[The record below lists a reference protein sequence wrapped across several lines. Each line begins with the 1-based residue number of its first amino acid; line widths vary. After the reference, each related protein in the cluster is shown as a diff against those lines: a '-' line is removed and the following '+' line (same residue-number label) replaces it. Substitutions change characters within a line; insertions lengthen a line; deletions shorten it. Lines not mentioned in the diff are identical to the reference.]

1 MASEDTTKSTPVALI
16 LSWVI
21 VGIPLVWG
29 ITQTFYKA
37 LALFK

>member
-1 MASEDTTKSTPVALI
+1 MASEVKKNPSLVLI

-29 ITQTFYKA
+29 ITQTLYKA
-37 LALFK
+37 MALFK